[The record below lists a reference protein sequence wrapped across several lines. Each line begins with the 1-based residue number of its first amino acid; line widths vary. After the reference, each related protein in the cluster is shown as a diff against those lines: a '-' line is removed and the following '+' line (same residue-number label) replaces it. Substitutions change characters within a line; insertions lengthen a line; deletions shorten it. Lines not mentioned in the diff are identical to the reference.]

1 MSALL
6 LCRTYFAGHAICKS
20 ILPQVRARSNPGILA
35 VRCASLVAVMVMM
48 PVVAV
53 VGPTPTGSV
62 VRGAVIRIGI
72 IMDVRMSV
80 VPVGI
85 IVQVGR
91 ICGVAGRK

>member
-1 MSALL
+1 
-6 LCRTYFAGHAICKS
+6 
-20 ILPQVRARSNPGILA
+20 
-35 VRCASLVAVMVMM
+35 MM

-53 VGPTPTGSV
+53 VGPMPTGSV

-85 IVQVGR
+85 IIQVGR
-91 ICGVAGRK
+91 ICGVAGRKSKTESPRSGN